1 MKNKGLGFQYYNKKG
16 MGGMKYTSG
25 KKKMGSMKCD
35 AYQYGGAT
43 YGKAKVM
50 NIFAYFNP

>member
-25 KKKMGSMKCD
+25 KKKMGSMKYD